1 LCCESVDK
9 TLEYAFAKY
18 GLPEIV
24 DTDQGSIVFTDAVL
38 SRGIA
43 LSMDGNG
50 SSRDNVFIE
59 WLWRSVKYEEI
70 YLKTYESV
78 GQARKWI
85 ANFLTWYN
93 QQRPHSSLSDKT
105 PDEAYFAMLPAIK
118 LAA

>member
-9 TLEYAFAKY
+9 TLEDAFAKY

-50 SSRDNVFIE
+50 NGR
-59 WLWRSVKYEEI
+59 
-70 YLKTYESV
+70 
-78 GQARKWI
+78 G
-85 ANFLTWYN
+85 
-93 QQRPHSSLSDKT
+93 
-105 PDEAYFAMLPAIK
+105 
-118 LAA
+118 AA